1 MLVLLQEKPD
11 GDVSERKFNMRKNSS
26 APGLS
31 DREKILG
38 DAVKSV
44 AAELRLVDL
53 DVLAR
58 FVHLEQHANI
68 ADLVASSCELFFK
81 EGTLIYGSRAQLDL
95 KWGEVPNVVLD
106 LEFAHQGVHVFFALS
121 LRPLVAAIDIH
132 AITFDGPSRSPAQ
145 NTARLVEALEDARIG
160 APNAIAAENITNES
174 VSACPPDAE
183 RLDPETFGAN
193 DSHKP

>member
-1 MLVLLQEKPD
+1 MRVLLQERPD
-11 GDVSERKFNMRKNSS
+11 GVVLERKFNMRKNSS

-38 DAVKSV
+38 DAVKCV

-95 KWGEVPNVVLD
+95 KWGEIPNLVLD
-106 LEFAHQGVHVFFALS
+106 LEFSHQGVHVFFGLS
-121 LRPLVAAIDIH
+121 LRPLMAAVDIH
-132 AITFDGPSRSPAQ
+132 AVTFDGPARSPAR
-145 NTARLVEALEDARIG
+145 NTERLVEALEDARIG
-160 APNAIAAENITNES
+160 APNILAAESIAACEP
-174 VSACPPDAE
+174 APE
-183 RLDPETFGAN
+183 RRDPETFGA
-193 DSHKP
+193 DDPQAP